1 MAEVVAGGLRF
12 HVQRPASQH
21 DSGRPV
27 VVFIH
32 GLVVDNL
39 SSFYYTL
46 ANPVVRAGAEVILY
60 DLRGHGRS
68 ERPETGYGAD
78 DAVADLDGLL
88 DALSIDRPVYLVGNS
103 FGGVVA
109 ARMGLLHPER
119 VAGLV
124 LIESHCTGARW
135 VEEMSN
141 TLTAIALGLETDRV
155 HDQLAELGERRW
167 ARQAG
172 VANALLNETTLIEDL
187 ATSSPLRPDELAAL
201 DCPVLGVYGEHSDI
215 VSAARDLDRY
225 VPDGTVVI
233 LPGLGHTILRDATD
247 TVRDLI
253 LTWLA
258 PALSEPGG
266 RPGSTPQPTTRAH
279 PTGPQPTGP
288 EAAGPQAAGP
298 QAATRNAG
306 QPGTAPHIR
315 LIKGG
320 GR

>member
-1 MAEVVAGGLRF
+1 MAEVIAGGLRF
-12 HVQRPASQH
+12 HVQRPAPRADQR
-21 DSGRPV
+21 RPV

-46 ANPVVRAGAEVILY
+46 ANPVAMAGCEVILY

-68 ERPETGYGAD
+68 ERPPTGYSAD
-78 DAVADLDGLL
+78 DAVADLDALL
-88 DALSIDRPVYLVGNS
+88 DALGIDTPVYLVGNS

-109 ARMGLLHPER
+109 ARMGLIHPER

-124 LIESHCTGARW
+124 LIESHCTGGRW

-141 TLTAIALGLETDRV
+141 TLTAIALGLELDRV
-155 HDQLAELGERRW
+155 HDQLGRLGERRW

-187 ATSSPLRPDELAAL
+187 ATSKPLRHHELAAL

-215 VSAARDLDRY
+215 VSAARDLEQY

-233 LPGLGHTILRDATD
+233 LPGLGHTILREATD
-247 TVRDLI
+247 TVRDLV

-258 PALSEPGG
+258 DAM
-266 RPGSTPQPTTRAH
+266 RPRSFQAPST
-279 PTGPQPTGP
+279 
-288 EAAGPQAAGP
+288 EKAGL
-298 QAATRNAG
+298 
-306 QPGTAPHIR
+306 R
-315 LIKGG
+315 LITGLVP
-320 GR
+320 